1 MSTTICNHPF
11 TGSIAKAKTARQT
24 EFIFTDLI
32 RGNDRRLLDRLT
44 PLVRRKSLALDLSSV
59 QRIDAA
65 GIAALIAL
73 YRAAHQAGHRFTVSK
88 ASPRVAKILALVG
101 LDRILLSQNA
111 VRISYS
117 GPRLRQ
123 NAA

>member
-1 MSTTICNHPF
+1 MPSAICDQPV
-11 TGSIAKAKTARQT
+11 TGSITTVEPANHT
-24 EFIFTDLI
+24 EIFLADLV

-44 PLVRRKSLALDLSSV
+44 PLVCRQSLSLDLSSV

-73 YRAAHQAGHRFTVSK
+73 YRAAHEAGHRFTVSK
-88 ASPRVAKILALVG
+88 ASSRVAKILALVG
-101 LDRILLSQNA
+101 LDHILLSQNV
-111 VRISYS
+111 VRTSYS
-117 GPRLRQ
+117 GPQLRQ

>member
-1 MSTTICNHPF
+1 MITTICHQPAAD
-11 TGSIAKAKTARQT
+11 SIAAEAPLNLN
-24 EFIFTDLI
+24 ELL
-32 RGNDRRLLDRLT
+32 RGHDRRLLDRLT
-44 PLVRRKSLALDLSSV
+44 PLVCRQSLSLDLSSV

-73 YRAAHQAGHRFTVSK
+73 YRAAHEAGHRFTVSK

-111 VRISYS
+111 VRTSYS
-117 GPRLRQ
+117 GPRPRQ

>member
-1 MSTTICNHPF
+1 MPSAICDQPV
-11 TGSIAKAKTARQT
+11 TGSITTVEPANHT
-24 EFIFTDLI
+24 EIFLADLV

-44 PLVRRKSLALDLSSV
+44 PLVCRQSLSLDLSSV

-73 YRAAHQAGHRFTVSK
+73 YRAAHEAGHRFTVSK
-88 ASPRVAKILALVG
+88 TSPRVAKILALVG
-101 LDRILLSQNA
+101 LDHILLSQNV
-111 VRISYS
+111 VRTSYS
-117 GPRLRQ
+117 GPQLRQ

>member
-1 MSTTICNHPF
+1 MCDQPV
-11 TGSIAKAKTARQT
+11 TGPIAAVEPLDLT
-24 EFIFTDLI
+24 ELV
-32 RGNDRRLLDRLT
+32 RGHDRRLLDRVT
-44 PLVRRKSLALDLSSV
+44 PLVCRQSLSLDLSSV

-65 GIAALIAL
+65 GITALSAL
-73 YRAAHQAGHRFTVSK
+73 YRAAQEAGHRFTVSN

-111 VRISYS
+111 VRTSHS

-123 NAA
+123 YAA